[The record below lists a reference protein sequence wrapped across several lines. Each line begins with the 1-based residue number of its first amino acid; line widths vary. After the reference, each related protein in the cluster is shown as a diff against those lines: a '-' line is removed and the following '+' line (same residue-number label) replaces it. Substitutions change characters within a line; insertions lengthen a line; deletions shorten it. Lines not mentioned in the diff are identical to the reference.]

1 LFHFGVDPQAELSI
15 WDVMGDGAIRQ
26 DDRETGLKD
35 FNPKY
40 ELAKLFVLK
49 VYNWISY
56 SVYPKPRKLQFCCY
70 GAFWITE

>member
-1 LFHFGVDPQAELSI
+1 ML
-15 WDVMGDGAIRQ
+15 MGDGAIRQ

-40 ELAKLFVLK
+40 YELAKLFVLK

-56 SVYPKPRKLQFCCY
+56 SSLSKKRKLQFCCY
-70 GAFWITE
+70 GALLDY